1 MRILSEPTNP
11 IRIPMAGNAINDSSR
26 LTWSRPSVNYRWTT
40 TCSLACAF
48 RFKARIEFPLFINF
62 SFTFLINFSNIEFEE
77 CYNLF
82 KRRWSETPSN
92 LPTKSLIFKVK
103 LTKLCH
109 HACMIKYQKRYCLWK
124 QCFEIHISNKWHA
137 LRISNMAAAH
147 SSYRVVMHGTIVTDG
162 YRS

>member
-124 QCFEIHISNKWHA
+124 QCFETTYPTSDMYWEFQIWRQPT
-137 LRISNMAAAH
+137 L
-147 SSYRVVMHGTIVTDG
+147 VTA
-162 YRS
+162 SWCMEP